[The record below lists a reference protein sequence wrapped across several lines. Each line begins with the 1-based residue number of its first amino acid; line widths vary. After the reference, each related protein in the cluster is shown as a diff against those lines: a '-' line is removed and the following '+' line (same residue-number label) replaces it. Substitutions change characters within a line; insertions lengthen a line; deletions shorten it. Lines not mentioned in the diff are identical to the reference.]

1 MNRIFSDFT
10 EKQKNIY
17 WGWFVVFGA
26 FGMLSL
32 TYGARYCFGVFVKP
46 IFAEY
51 NWPMS
56 IISLG
61 ASINLFVYAFIG
73 IFTGRLLD
81 KFAAKWILTVGAVIT
96 ALGFASINF
105 IQTPMGL
112 FLSYGLLCGIGTAC
126 AGVVVNNAAVG
137 KWFVRKKGLALGISS
152 MGIGFGTMVLTP
164 LAGYIVDH
172 YPWRTGFIFISG
184 VVFVFGILISQ
195 IFMGKPN
202 PESLGLLP
210 DGKKAHKSNRIPHI
224 SPLKPEKISIKPLLK
239 NTRFWVLVLC
249 NLVGAMTSMMT
260 FVHQITYAV
269 NQDIGK
275 VGAAFS
281 LGIIGIS
288 GGFGKF
294 FFGWLS
300 DRIKDAKNSAS
311 LGYLIMAFG
320 MFILLNA
327 KTVMGL
333 YLFACI
339 FGFGYGSLAPLMPY
353 LLSDRFG
360 RRTLGTAFG
369 LLIFFVAGIGGS
381 MGPLLGGIIFDIT
394 GSYAYAWKLNMFAL
408 FAVTFFILALKPKQR
423 PLEAN
428 IRKK

>member
-1 MNRIFSDFT
+1 MNHFFSDLA
-10 EKQKNIY
+10 EKQKDIY
-17 WGWFVVFGA
+17 WGWVVVFGA

-32 TYGARYCFGVFVKP
+32 TYGTRYCFGIFVKP
-46 IFAEY
+46 MFVEY
-51 NWPMS
+51 HWPMS
-56 IISLG
+56 VISLG
-61 ASINLFVYAFIG
+61 ASINIFVYALIG
-73 IFTGRLLD
+73 VFTGRLLD

-96 ALGFASINF
+96 AFGFASINF

-184 VVFVFGILISQ
+184 VIFVFGILISQ
-195 IFMGKPN
+195 FFMGKLN

-210 DGKKAHKSNRIPHI
+210 DGKKAHKNKGNPHI
-224 SPLKPEKISIKPLLK
+224 SPLKPKKISIKPLLK
-239 NTRFWVLVLC
+239 NTRFWVLALC

-260 FVHQITYAV
+260 FVHQVTYALD
-269 NQDIGK
+269 QDIGK
-275 VGAAFS
+275 VAAAFS

-288 GGFGKF
+288 GGFGKL

-300 DRIKDAKNSAS
+300 DRIKDAKYSAS
-311 LGYLIMAFG
+311 LGYLIMALG

-333 YLFACI
+333 SLFAVI

-360 RRTLGTAFG
+360 RHTLGTAFG
-369 LLIFFVAGIGGS
+369 LLIFFVAGIGGG
-381 MGPLLGGIIFDIT
+381 MGPFLGGIIFDVT
-394 GSYAYAWKLNMFAL
+394 GAYAYAWKLNMVAL
-408 FAVTFFILALKPKQR
+408 FAVSFFILALKPREK
-423 PLEAN
+423 PLE
-428 IRKK
+428 